1 MNAVGCR
8 CTDAAPCSSAQVLPT
23 PPDTAC
29 VWVMG
34 NGAIMSADNTFS
46 DWFAYP
52 VREIANRYLHS
63 LVADPKALIK

>member
-1 MNAVGCR
+1 
-8 CTDAAPCSSAQVLPT
+8 
-23 PPDTAC
+23 
-29 VWVMG
+29 MG